1 MPTINFRV
9 TASNSPVKV
18 DLMSGSTI
26 NQTLTL
32 TDTPSNPDIYTP
44 DFIVPLPDGGQND
57 TYTIFATDYIG
68 NTTQSS
74 IVTISGATRH
84 VNIYQLTGQS
94 SNYIATISGTTGEDI
109 TVTVKA
115 QISRTTGG
123 YEINGVK
130 MWFDGQSIPSTFD
143 SMRGTNPSTISLPK
157 NITGATNLYAEY
169 SFTQLAEVVLMP
181 TYNIEYS
188 ILTATGN
195 TFIPVINTPNLVD
208 DIKYTYSLFTPD
220 PEIYQYNTYGNYST
234 FKIFDNAE
242 TGSTVYLEYYNTG
255 KTHSISKPYSPSIL
269 GDNVLPIQHF
279 YNASAGKY
287 SLYVNNSKYIYP
299 NGRTNLVTVYESP
312 ITLTTPTLTS
322 FIETSNKSANI
333 TPIINFIRNNSN
345 SNTIIIYKF
354 GLSTGSTITPS
365 YNITDNGVSIEDN
378 TIPPYTADNIICSG
392 STIPDPSYTHY
403 VLSYDKIFHIDISH
417 GSDPQIFITIPSN
430 KKIIASW
437 PRTMF

>member
-84 VNIYQLTGQS
+84 VNIYQLTGQT

-115 QISRTTGG
+115 QISGTTGD

-130 MWFDGQSIPSTFD
+130 MWFDGQSIPTTFD
-143 SMRGTNPSTISLPK
+143 LVSGTNPSSISLPK

-169 SFTQLAEVVLMP
+169 KYSTGAVLLTP

-195 TFIPVINTPNLVD
+195 TFIPIINTPNLVD

-220 PEIYQYNTYGNYST
+220 LEIYQFNTYGNYGT
-234 FKIFDNAE
+234 FKLFDNAE
-242 TGSTVYLEYYNTG
+242 TGSTVYLEHYNTG

-269 GDNVLPIQHF
+269 GDNALPIQHF

-287 SLYVNNSKYIYP
+287 SLHANGSEYIYP

-345 SNTIIIYKF
+345 SDTIIIYEF
-354 GLSTGSTITPS
+354 GLSTGSTITSS
-365 YNITDNGVSIEDN
+365 YNITTNGVSIVDS
-378 TIPPYTADNIICSG
+378 TIPPYTTNNIICSG

-403 VLSYDKIFHIDISH
+403 VLSYNEIFHIDISRPLD
-417 GSDPQIFITIPSN
+417 SQIFITIPSN